1 MFRWGSRRSIR
12 HSNDPTVDSNS
23 SPGHHS
29 AGSINPPRYS
39 NISTAGLSEPR
50 DVSADSNPDHTDD
63 STFQDSDSHSI
74 FSLASNSTTPTYT
87 THDRRAPTTSLRT
100 LTNPPRYSTMSTF
113 SMRSGESFEG
123 APTEYTF
130 PIRSGFGKS
139 KPWATLRLYNPDPAR
154 PAASNRAMHP
164 RFTDEHVMLG
174 NVELDLSGPQ
184 TIRSIKLVLK
194 GVLITSASH
203 ESGSLAFLDQTYLL
217 WDRKFGDPRELAQ
230 GQSQGL
236 KADGKIVGNWLFP
249 FSIPFPSRVDRTP
262 LAGVYTSE
270 DDGPVR
276 LLPQFVRPDS
286 PISPFREDDSP
297 LSAIYETPRSQGV
310 EQRII
315 PFDLGHPPAP
325 ISRGEKGASRNYI
338 RPAAR
343 NGSPA
348 SAADISSMLPLY
360 QPAPE
365 SPTLHPYTTSK
376 PTNFVP
382 DSTPKLSPPTGERL
396 PQTFLER
403 DVHANIQYE
412 LTLVVSHGRFAS
424 ESRARTAIAYSPVSK
439 PPPMPFNRQAAY
451 SHRRPLPNPDVDPDS
466 WYQLEPTHITGTY
479 VQQQDLNVVYTLH
492 LAKPI
497 SYCRG
502 TVIPCWLTI
511 ACEDMS
517 ALNIFSDPRSPR
529 VRLRRFTRFF
539 DNQTPDDYY
548 RESAPPTMHPFGAV
562 ANMGASLP
570 PKFASQFAQRRT
582 LMRNANLGSGEVPAL
597 SFGDFDDQTDD
608 PKALDPSDNDDER
621 EIGSGAVWWI
631 PQDVTQQPGLRK
643 LMGELHLPRGLQPSC
658 LFPLFNVLY
667 RVELL
672 APRSHAFE
680 PHSISSPSSGKLS
693 VKPLETREEAEERRD
708 HVYTSRTVEITTD
721 MRTDEPRPIP
731 FTKRSE

>member
-1 MFRWGSRRSIR
+1 MFRWGSRRSSR
-12 HSNDPTVDSNS
+12 HTNDPTVDSTS
-23 SPGHHS
+23 SPGQHN
-29 AGSINPPRYS
+29 AGSVDPPRYS

-50 DVSADSNPDHTDD
+50 DASAESNPDHADE

-74 FSLASNSTTPTYT
+74 FSLDANSTAPTYT
-87 THDRRAPTTSLRT
+87 THDRRAPATSLRT

-154 PAASNRAMHP
+154 PAASNGAMHP

-230 GQSQGL
+230 AQSQGL
-236 KADGKIVGNWLFP
+236 KADGKIFGNWLFP
-249 FSIPFPSRVDRTP
+249 FSIPFPSRVDRTS

-297 LSAIYETPRSQGV
+297 LSAIHETPRSQGG

-315 PFDLGHPPAP
+315 PFDVGHPPAP

-348 SAADISSMLPLY
+348 SASDISSMLPLY

-424 ESRARTAIAYSPVSK
+424 ESRARTAIVYSPVSK

-479 VQQQDLNVVYTLH
+479 VQQQDLN
-492 LAKPI
+492 I

-570 PKFASQFAQRRT
+570 PKFASQFAQ
-582 LMRNANLGSGEVPAL
+582 
-597 SFGDFDDQTDD
+597 Q
-608 PKALDPSDNDDER
+608 
-621 EIGSGAVWWI
+621 IGSGAVWWI

-658 LFPLFNVLY
+658 PFPLFNVLY
-667 RVELL
+667 RIELL

-680 PHSISSPSSGKLS
+680 PHLTSSLSSGKDGTT
-693 VKPLETREEAEERRD
+693 PLETHEEAEERRD
-708 HVYTSRTVEITTD
+708 HVYTSLTVEITTD
-721 MRTDEPRPIP
+721 MRSDEPRPIP
-731 FTKRSE
+731 FTKRG